1 MPDFYTTTRAHR
13 GAKPGVSLLVSSGTR
28 RRIQGDWVPLEAC
41 RTPSAQTEG
50 PGPEFYNTTRA
61 PRGAKPGVSPLV
73 SSGTCGVS
81 RGTGSPWKCAEPL
94 RHTQRDMCLIFIPR
108 PAPTGA
114 RNRGY
119 RRWFRQKP
127 GGVSRGYW
135 IPPGS
140 VPNSFGTLRWGRSQ
154 VLLPRLYFR
163 ARFFLFI
170 QQASF
175 LMSSRIRMC
184 CPPGQLNRLQTNES
198 VLN

>member
-1 MPDFYTTTRAHR
+1 MLLPRLCLSKTLFPRKNKIQNHKNQDMCLIFIPRPAPTGARNR
-13 GAKPGVSLLVSSGTR
+13 GYRCWFRQEPG
-28 RRIQGDWVPLEAC
+28 
-41 RTPSAQTEG
+41 
-50 PGPEFYNTTRA
+50 
-61 PRGAKPGVSPLV
+61 
-73 SSGTCGVS
+73 GVS
-81 RGTGSPWKCAEPL
+81 RGTGSPWKCAELL

-114 RNRGY
+114 RNQGY

-140 VPNSFGTLRWGRSQ
+140 VPNSFGTLRRGRSQ

-163 ARFFLFI
+163 ARVFLFI

-175 LMSSRIRMC
+175 LMSSRIRTC
-184 CPPGQLNRLQTNES
+184 CPPGQLNRLQTNGS

>member
-1 MPDFYTTTRAHR
+1 MR
-13 GAKPGVSLLVSSGTR
+13 
-28 RRIQGDWVPLEAC
+28 
-41 RTPSAQTEG
+41 
-50 PGPEFYNTTRA
+50 
-61 PRGAKPGVSPLV
+61 
-73 SSGTCGVS
+73 
-81 RGTGSPWKCAEPL
+81 
-94 RHTQRDMCLIFIPR
+94 LIFIPQ

-119 RRWFRQKP
+119 RRWFRQEPGGVSRGTGSPWKCGEHHRHPKRGMWLIFIPPPPPPGARNPGDRRGFRQKP